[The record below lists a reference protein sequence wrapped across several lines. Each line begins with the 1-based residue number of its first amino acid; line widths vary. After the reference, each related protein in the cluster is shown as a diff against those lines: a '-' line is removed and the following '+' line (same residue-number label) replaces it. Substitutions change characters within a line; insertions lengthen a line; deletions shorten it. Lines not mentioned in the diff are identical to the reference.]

1 MLCFV
6 EYIKI
11 ISGMK
16 TLTGLVYQNHVLIEV
31 SQANRTIVFSV
42 FLTCHTNSCCS
53 TIWYD
58 LYV

>member
-6 EYIKI
+6 EDIKI
-11 ISGMK
+11 IFGIN
-16 TLTGLVYQNHVLIEV
+16 TLTGLVYQDHVLIYV
-31 SQANRTIVFSV
+31 SQANRTILFLV